1 MFQTRAKWKWK
12 HINLGIN
19 IASKQKF
26 NNPRLSWGV
35 WRRYAKLGIEH
46 PPSPPPRVV
55 QKMDSSIL
63 QLKHY
68 PADTY
73 VKYFQFESQ
82 FVR

>member
-26 NNPRLSWGV
+26 NNPRLSWGD
-35 WRRYAKLGIEH
+35 WRRYEKLGIEH
-46 PPSPPPRVV
+46 PPPTPQFV

-73 VKYFQFESQ
+73 NKYFQSESQ